1 MKDILVPVVPE
12 SSESQDLELVVI
24 AINTISLQLCSQYV
38 PTLFQSFVAALKL
51 GIRNCAANARDD
63 IYLEMQAR
71 PQNRGSSN
79 TQLQGDIDELLQER
93 ISRQGNHFRTL
104 HSKRQPE
111 HMLDAVTILRG
122 LKHSLGLQ
130 IVDYSTDTEVQL
142 IAACGIALSQLGRV
156 IAYEPTCPFVRYCW
170 LVQDRLERFP
180 RSRCLAPIRPPVA
193 QSSQQAMTSE
203 ILSIARRVEQKIDD
217 LPRDQSDQDVKNN
230 LNLSVRVD
238 KIEQLELHQ
247 LLPENT
253 RNQNAAPCAPPPT
266 PVRQSPDDGQ
276 HADIYSSD

>member
-1 MKDILVPVVPE
+1 MKVIQVPAVPKSLE
-12 SSESQDLELVVI
+12 AQDPELVVI
-24 AINTISLQLCSQYV
+24 AINTISLQLCSQYA
-38 PTLFQSFVAALKL
+38 PKLFQSVVGALKL
-51 GIRNCAANARDD
+51 GLRNCAANARDD

-79 TQLQGDIDELLQER
+79 AQLQGDIDELLQER
-93 ISRQGNHFRTL
+93 KSPQGTFFSTL

-111 HMLDAVTILRG
+111 QTFDAITVLRG

-156 IAYEPTCPFVRYCW
+156 IAYEPTCSLVRYCW

-180 RSRCLAPIRPPVA
+180 RSRCFASIRPPVV

-203 ILSIARRVEQKIDD
+203 ILSIARRVEQKVED

-238 KIEQLELHQ
+238 KIEQLKLHQ

-253 RNQNAAPCAPPPT
+253 RNQKAAPCAPPST

-276 HADIYSSD
+276 HADICSSD